1 MRDGV
6 DEIQEA
12 WRRERPDIDV
22 SSIGVITR
30 VWRLARHLDRSRRRF
45 LDELGIDVTT
55 LDALAVLRRSGPPYR
70 LTAGQMQRA
79 SLITTG
85 AVSQRLDKLER
96 EALVRRQADPGDG
109 RLVWVELTSKGRA
122 TIDKV
127 VAGLMEREG
136 ALLAPLSTRQ
146 REMLATLLRGWLAW
160 FESSQP
166 LSTDT
171 ERER

>member
-6 DEIQEA
+6 DDIQEA
-12 WRRERPDIDV
+12 WRRERPDVDV

-30 VWRLARHLDRSRRRF
+30 VWRLARHLDRSRRLF
-45 LDELGIDVTT
+45 LDELGIDATT

-85 AVSQRLDKLER
+85 AVTQRLDKLER
-96 EALVRRQADPGDG
+96 NALVRRQADPGDG

-122 TIDKV
+122 TIDNV

-146 REMLATLLRGWLAW
+146 RAMLASLLRGWLAW

-166 LSTDT
+166 LSADQKH
-171 ERER
+171 ER